1 MPVCYNCK
9 NNIIDDP
16 FERCIGCGGVA
27 LSSGLCG
34 RCNVPYERGW
44 VVDSYKGPMGEAI
57 KGMKIVSMRQVAT
70 VLGEVLASRLPQLP
84 FSVVIVPVPT
94 LRSHIRQRG
103 FDHTRV
109 IAATMSRRLQIPIE
123 FPLRRISKSMQR
135 GATAAQRRQQ
145 ARKAFRVEGVIDP
158 DSIYLLVDD
167 VVTTGATI
175 REASKQLREAGAKE
189 VWVAVLARETL
200 D

>member
-1 MPVCYNCK
+1 
-9 NNIIDDP
+9 
-16 FERCIGCGGVA
+16 
-27 LSSGLCG
+27 
-34 RCNVPYERGW
+34 
-44 VVDSYKGPMGEAI
+44 
-57 KGMKIVSMRQVAT
+57 
-70 VLGEVLASRLPQLP
+70 
-84 FSVVIVPVPT
+84 
-94 LRSHIRQRG
+94 
-103 FDHTRV
+103 
-109 IAATMSRRLQIPIE
+109 
-123 FPLRRISKSMQR
+123 MQR